1 MNVYDFE
8 APKMAGSWE
17 SLTFL
22 IDFEANSMV
31 SAWFQLPFRKF
42 VRGFWQPFSC
52 TFVRFR
58 ALSCALAFVHFSGAE
73 RPISLD
79 FSIFVKIV
87 VMEVVSSPIMAN
99 HAGKQ

>member
-1 MNVYDFE
+1 MILKLQRWLGVGK
-8 APKMAGSWE
+8 ALL
-17 SLTFL
+17 SLL
-22 IDFEANSMV
+22 ILKQIP
-31 SAWFQLPFRKF
+31 WFQPGFSCLSRKF

-58 ALSCALAFVHFSGAE
+58 ALSCALAFVGFAGAE

-79 FSIFVKIV
+79 FSIFAKIV